1 VSRAVRAWSAIAVAL
16 FAACADP
23 PSTPTPPT
31 LPPTTPPS
39 VPASSASTVAP
50 PPPASG
56 APTLVTA
63 ETLGPGTP
71 AQEQALNVAKAYV
84 AEGRVREAETW
95 FAKAAEGPLTGTAV
109 SALLASADLLATR
122 GDTAGAERLYQRLTE
137 EARLIPE
144 VQLVAGR
151 FYWGQGKDAT
161 AVHALEAAVALQ
173 PDLLPA
179 WSLLGIVQA
188 RAGRGVE
195 AARTLT
201 EYEKRLNKFVRRAND
216 LTQTPGDRIEALEL
230 LSTVVDERCVDAMVK
245 ALRDPV
251 PAVRLV
257 SAQLLAEEDAPEAL
271 TALSEAALAEADPQA
286 RAAMALV
293 FKRARDRAVAETA
306 APPMSMPAPA
316 STGPR

>member
-1 VSRAVRAWSAIAVAL
+1 MTRAARVWSPLAFVFL
-16 FAACADP
+16 AACADP
-23 PSTPTPPT
+23 PRAPALTAAPSTTAPP
-31 LPPTTPPS
+31 
-39 VPASSASTVAP
+39 VPASSASTLAP
-50 PPPASG
+50 PPPVSG

-84 AEGRVREAETW
+84 AEGRVREAESW
-95 FAKAAEGPLTGTAV
+95 FEKAAEGPLTGIAV
-109 SALLASADLLATR
+109 SARLASADLLATR
-122 GDTAGAERLYQRLTE
+122 GDVAGAERVYARLTE

-188 RAGRGVE
+188 KAGRGVE

-216 LTQTPGDRIEALEL
+216 LTQTPGDRVEALEL

-257 SAQLLAEEDAPEAL
+257 SAQLLADEDAPEAL
-271 TALSEAALAEADPQA
+271 TALSEAALAEADPQS
-286 RAAMALV
+286 RAAMALI

-306 APPMSMPAPA
+306 APPMSMPAPGSSA
-316 STGPR
+316 PR